1 MSLPRPP
8 PLEAPPVAGWSH
20 RWPSWSAW
28 QRCTWPF
35 ERWRTTDPGRPW
47 TTLDDLDGRR
57 LSGGDA
63 GDGWRRWTRLRTET
77 VPTKCRGGGSFG
89 ALLTQEDPWWRY
101 IYIYIII
108 YGLYMHSHKQTGV
121 MVAMCAGSFG
131 LHIYIYI
138 YTKII
143 KDCWAN
149 IVIYTQRMMSF

>member
-101 IYIYIII
+101 IYIYNYIRPI
-108 YGLYMHSHKQTGV
+108 HAFTQTNWSHGGNVRRIVWATY
-121 MVAMCAGSFG
+121 
-131 LHIYIYI
+131 IYIYI
-138 YTKII
+138 QRLSKIVGQI
-143 KDCWAN
+143 
-149 IVIYTQRMMSF
+149 